1 MDELR
6 RMSYLQA
13 LGVDGYVSRVQLPG
27 AAPSRRL
34 AMVRSP
40 APVQPAPVA
49 PAPPTPEPPGP
60 SRAAPQPPARQ
71 AQLQPVSAGVVDV
84 PRFSLA
90 AMVAG
95 EWLWLEELGDL
106 PLARDQ
112 VHLVQAMAH
121 ALCVRG
127 KTSPP
132 PAKPDITQFD
142 WPIHNNRQLDSG
154 GEAARAALA
163 GFLRR
168 KLEQGRCRGAIL
180 LGERSRHWVSGDM
193 LAMPVV
199 ATASTA
205 QMLADPGLKPG
216 VWRDLSPL
224 ASPGEGPAQS
234 AG

>member
-34 AMVRSP
+34 ALVRVP
-40 APVQPAPVA
+40 APARPAPVA
-49 PAPPTPEPPGP
+49 PDPPTPGPPTP
-60 SRAAPQPPARQ
+60 SRAAPQPAARQ
-71 AQLQPVSAGVVDV
+71 LPPVSAPARDVV

-121 ALCVRG
+121 ALCILAR
-127 KTSPP
+127 TAPP
-132 PAKPDITQFD
+132 TAKPDVTQFD
-142 WPIHNNRQLDSG
+142 WPLHNNRQLDSG
-154 GEAARAALA
+154 EEAARAALA
-163 GFLRR
+163 GFLQR
-168 KLEQGRCRGAIL
+168 KLEQCPCRGAIL
-180 LGERSRHWVSGDM
+180 LGERCQQWVSADM
-193 LAMPVV
+193 LAVPLV
-199 ATASTA
+199 ATAGTA

-224 ASPGEGPAQS
+224 ATAGVGS
-234 AG
+234 A